1 MSQSPIK
8 KILKKSLE
16 IIKRTLLSILN
27 FFKLELYRLSS
38 DEFWAGTDDD
48 QLALVT
54 RRDESAS
61 SFKKLFV
68 YYGMRIMAL
77 FYTDPTPEKIELDS
91 EIKNGIDSLLGIN
104 EKRSLFL
111 YLLFTDAVYETANY
125 EGSLKDSYGDNEE
138 YLFQFLSENTL
149 SYFTQNKEVI
159 SSILENGM
167 LQPALSYTWEQ
178 AEIPDHFETV
188 KSRAELDSEIRL
200 MIDIIDEKKWLER
213 LLIILSGGWN
223 YADNFCEAVADND
236 KDNISF
242 FIQYSQLWERLTLKG
257 MHYQAYAY
265 AESLKGSDDRKR
277 SSENNENAEAL
288 LIDSKRKECL
298 AVLGLESN
306 ATHEQIKKR
315 YRQIAQKEHPDKSPN
330 KDANKEFKEI
340 NIAYDFLK
348 KYYLSKN

>member
-1 MSQSPIK
+1 
-8 KILKKSLE
+8 
-16 IIKRTLLSILN
+16 
-27 FFKLELYRLSS
+27 
-38 DEFWAGTDDD
+38 
-48 QLALVT
+48 
-54 RRDESAS
+54 
-61 SFKKLFV
+61 
-68 YYGMRIMAL
+68 MA
-77 FYTDPTPEKIELDS
+77 
-91 EIKNGIDSLLGIN
+91 
-104 EKRSLFL
+104 
-111 YLLFTDAVYETANY
+111 
-125 EGSLKDSYGDNEE
+125 
-138 YLFQFLSENTL
+138 
-149 SYFTQNKEVI
+149 YFTQNKEVI

-223 YADNFCEAVADND
+223 YADNFCEAVADNN

-277 SSENNENAEAL
+277 SSENNENTEAL

-306 ATHEQIKKR
+306 ATHQQIKKR
-315 YRQIAQKEHPDKSPN
+315 
-330 KDANKEFKEI
+330 
-340 NIAYDFLK
+340 
-348 KYYLSKN
+348 LSLIHI